1 MQLRKR
7 MKNEERTFCAELYQ
21 KYKYTMFSK
30 AREYD
35 NSHTNVEDIVQE
47 AVIRLAKHL
56 EKLRGMDE
64 GAQVVYIV
72 FTVRSTAFNL
82 NNKLARER
90 EVIYDGY
97 SKDIDLSS
105 WSAEESVM
113 LRAKKEDVE
122 RVLAMLPER
131 DNLLLT
137 GKYIVELSDEELAEM
152 IGCKPGSIRMMLT
165 RARGKARELFT
176 KEGITIE

>member
-7 MKNEERTFCAELYQ
+7 MENEERAFCAELYQ

-35 NSHTNVEDIVQE
+35 NSRGNAEDIVQE
-47 AVIRLAKHL
+47 TLIRLTKHL

-64 GAQVVYIV
+64 GARVVYIV

-90 EVIYDGY
+90 EVIYDSY
-97 SKDIDLSS
+97 SKNVDLSS
-105 WSAEESVM
+105 WPAEERVM
-113 LRAKKEDVE
+113 LRATKEDVDH
-122 RVLAMLPER
+122 VLSMLPER
-131 DNLLLT
+131 DSLLLT

-176 KEGITIE
+176 EEGITVE